1 MIFIQMGYYNQKNP
15 KLMYEKC
22 ERALSEA
29 GKRIKLHVL
38 LDFLVVFRQYIE
50 HFVNQE
56 LYTPLYVYIN

>member
-29 GKRIKLHVL
+29 DKRIKLHVL

-50 HFVNQE
+50 HFVN
-56 LYTPLYVYIN
+56 